1 MKKYL
6 PYIAISLFA
15 AQLLLMLVSWLY
27 SAAVPV
33 SNVHSLLSS
42 EGLRWMLGHFAETMA
57 SPLLVWLL
65 LVAMAY
71 GCLKRSGLPSAIR
84 CYTSENQGYRERR
97 ALTITCLLLILCV
110 AIILLLTI
118 MPHAIMLSATGKL
131 WPSPFSASLVPVV
144 AFCLILLGSVYGMI
158 SGKFDTITDVYD
170 SLLSGLRSSA
180 PWLLFYILI
189 GQLIASLHFVF

>member
-6 PYIAISLFA
+6 PHIALSLFA
-15 AQLLLMLVSWLY
+15 AQLLLMLISWLY

-65 LVAMAY
+65 LLSMAY
-71 GCLKRSGLPSAIR
+71 GCLVKSGLPISVKS
-84 CYTSENQGYRERR
+84 YTSENRGYRERR
-97 ALTITCLLLILCV
+97 ALNITYLLSVVCV
-110 AIILLLTI
+110 AIILSLSI
-118 MPHAIMLSATGKL
+118 VPHAIMLSATGKL
-131 WPSPFSASLVPVV
+131 WPSPFSASLVPII
-144 AFCLILLGSVYGMI
+144 AFCLILLSSVYGMV
-158 SGKFDTITDVYD
+158 SGKFDTIRDVYD
-170 SLLSGLRSSA
+170 SLLYGLRCAA

-189 GQLIASLHFVF
+189 GQLVSSLHFVF

>member
-6 PYIAISLFA
+6 PHIALSLFA
-15 AQLLLMLVSWLY
+15 AQLLLMLISWLY

-71 GCLKRSGLPSAIR
+71 GCLVKSGLPISVKS
-84 CYTSENQGYRERR
+84 YTSENRGYRERR
-97 ALTITCLLLILCV
+97 ALNITCLLLVVCV
-110 AIILLLTI
+110 AIILSLSI
-118 MPHAIMLSATGKL
+118 VPHAIMLSATGKL
-131 WPSPFSASLVPVV
+131 WPSPFSASLVPII
-144 AFCLILLGSVYGMI
+144 AFCLILLSSVYGMI
-158 SGKFDTITDVYD
+158 SGKFDTIRDVYD
-170 SLLSGLRSSA
+170 SLLYGLRCAA

-189 GQLIASLHFVF
+189 GQLIASLHFMF